1 MAYLSF
7 SHALRI
13 LLTLVNLRSAL
24 AIIRYIDDQEGDEI
38 TGITPVFSGSG
49 WGTTFSGCASCDAN
63 QLPFNG
69 TYMEN
74 YSNKTNGPPASVSFS
89 FNGASTF
96 QHTCE
101 MLNSLSRHKY

>member
-7 SHALRI
+7 SHALLI
-13 LLTLVNLRSAL
+13 LLTLVNLRSVS

-38 TGITPVFSGSG
+38 TGIAPVFSGSG

-74 YSNKTNGPPASVSFS
+74 SSNKTNGPPAFVSFS
-89 FNGASTF
+89 FKGASPS
-96 QHTCE
+96 QHTNA
-101 MLNSLSRHKY
+101 MLTS